1 MTHPAY
7 LRQKARCLR
16 RDRRLSIDEIAARL
30 ALPRSTV
37 FHWVRDMP
45 LGRARRASEGQRK
58 GTRAMSRHYRLLR
71 EQAYDEGRASFDL
84 LAVDPTFRD
93 FVCMYIG
100 EGSKRSRGTVAICNS
115 DPCVVQLGAAWITR
129 LTRNKVS
136 YLLQYHADQ
145 QLDGLVAFWAARLHI
160 DVDEV
165 KVLRKSN
172 SNGLNGRSW
181 RSQYGVLTVRV
192 GDTMLRARL
201 QAWMDRV
208 REDWID
214 SPATGRS
221 AVW

>member
-7 LRQKARCLR
+7 LPRKARCLR

-37 FHWVRDMP
+37 FYWVRGMP

-58 GTRAMSRHYRLLR
+58 GTRAMSRRYRLLR

-145 QLDGLVAFWAARLHI
+145 QLDGLVAFWAARLDIGVH
-160 DVDEV
+160 EV

-172 SNGLNGRSW
+172 SNSLNGRGW

-214 SPATGRS
+214 SPGDGA
-221 AVW
+221 

>member
-1 MTHPAY
+1 MTHPVF
-7 LRQKARCLR
+7 LREKARALR
-16 RDRRLSIDEIAARL
+16 RDRHLSIDQIAARL

-37 FHWVRDMP
+37 FYWVRDVR

-58 GTRAMSRHYRLLR
+58 GTRAMSRRYRLLR
-71 EQAYDEGRASFDL
+71 EQAYEEGRASFDV
-84 LAVDPTFRD
+84 LAVEPTFRD

-100 EGSKRSRGTVAICNS
+100 EGSRRSRNMVAICNS
-115 DPCVVQLGAAWITR
+115 DQCVVQLGAAWIRR
-129 LTRNKVS
+129 LTQNKVG

-145 QLDGLVAFWAARLHI
+145 QLDDLVAFWAARLDI
-160 DVDEV
+160 GVDDV
-165 KVLRKSN
+165 KLLRKSN
-172 SNGLNGRSW
+172 SNRLNGRSW

-214 SPATGRS
+214 SPDGA
-221 AVW
+221 